1 MHVTLDNNT
10 IVGIVFNKNKA
21 DPRCADVLHSF
32 GGDKEMA
39 VHAILTYFS
48 GGLNDRDELVVE
60 ILDIL
65 VSAIEYLKVEY
76 PQLASQIRKTT
87 IDYIKK
93 KHNDQNP
100 QL

>member
-1 MHVTLDNNT
+1 MLVTLDSNT
-10 IVGIVFNKNKA
+10 IVGIVFNKNKV
-21 DPRCADVLHSF
+21 DPKCADVLHSF

-48 GGLNDRDELVVE
+48 GGLDDRDELVVE

-65 VSAIEYLKVEY
+65 VSAIEYLKVKY
-76 PQLASQIRKTT
+76 PHLAAQVRKTT
-87 IDYIKK
+87 IEYIKRRN
-93 KHNDQNP
+93 NDQNP